1 MLIGEG
7 ATFVKSRAFAN
18 QGGNLEAITKS
29 IEGLFSCDPP
39 FVGLLPVSI
48 QLKAIESMRLRNTT
62 KFLI

>member
-48 QLKAIESMRLRNTT
+48 HLKAIESKRLPRNNIL
-62 KFLI
+62 LI